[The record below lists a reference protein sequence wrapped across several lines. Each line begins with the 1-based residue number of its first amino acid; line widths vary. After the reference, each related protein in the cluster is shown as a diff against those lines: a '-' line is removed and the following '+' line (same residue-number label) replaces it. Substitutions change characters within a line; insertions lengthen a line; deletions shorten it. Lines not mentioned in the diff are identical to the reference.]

1 MQNLLSILISLAVYL
16 FMSYC
21 FKLIC
26 EKAGTDPGL
35 LIWIPLLQ
43 FFPILKA
50 AGLAAWTFV
59 LLLVPGVN
67 AVFMIIMFVRLIK
80 AVGKNPWLVLLLF
93 VPIVNVFF
101 IPYLAFSNN
110 ITQPEAQL
118 SNEAISS
125 TGAASSSQM
134 SSEGIASAPLTE

>member
-1 MQNLLSILISLAVYL
+1 MQNFLSILISLAVYF

-26 EKAGTDPGL
+26 EKAGTDPGI
-35 LIWIPLLQ
+35 LIWIPVLQ
-43 FFPILKA
+43 CFPIIKA
-50 AGLAAWTFV
+50 SGLAAWTFV

-67 AVFMIIMFVRLIK
+67 VVFMIIMMVRLIK
-80 AVGKNPWLVLLLF
+80 AIGKNPWLVLLLF

-110 ITQPEAQL
+110 MTQPETRL
-118 SNEAISS
+118 SNEAVSS
-125 TGAASSSQM
+125 TGAASPSQM
-134 SSEGIASAPLTE
+134 PSEGIAPTPVPE